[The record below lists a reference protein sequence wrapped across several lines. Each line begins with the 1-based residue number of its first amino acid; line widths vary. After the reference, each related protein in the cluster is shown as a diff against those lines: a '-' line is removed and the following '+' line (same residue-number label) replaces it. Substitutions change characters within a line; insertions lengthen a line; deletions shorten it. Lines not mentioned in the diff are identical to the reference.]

1 MAQLQA
7 VTHEVKVD
15 HASVHAGHVRRLAG
29 ADPLVAVHPWD
40 ATAGDTV
47 LVARAGDAAVVATQ
61 RIDEY
66 APDDDASL
74 WGALRSLTLRP
85 FADGRDVE
93 VAWGRLLNRW
103 CATFPDHA
111 EPGDLE
117 TAATVTIASHDLA
130 LAGAL
135 THHGFAPLVNVVVRR
150 RSQGAGPSAATASS
164 PTPAD
169 LPIRPMRDS
178 DLPRL
183 IDLAVDLHAYD
194 ASFGMLTVRE
204 NTRELLATTM
214 TRRLEDQRA
223 LSWVIDAG
231 DGAVAYVQAD
241 PPERSGWVAPV
252 VAASPV
258 AYLSALYV
266 APSAR
271 GRGLGAALAAV
282 AHRELDA
289 AGIEATLLHHAV
301 ANPTSAPFWARQG
314 YRPLWTTWQ
323 RRPAVPA

>member
-1 MAQLQA
+1 MAELHA
-7 VTHEVKVD
+7 VTHEVTVD
-15 HASVHAGHVRRLAG
+15 HASVHAGHVRRLAA
-29 ADPLVAVHPWD
+29 ADPLVAVPPWD
-40 ATAGDTV
+40 ATAADTV

-61 RIDEY
+61 RLDEH

-85 FADGRDVE
+85 FADGHDVE
-93 VAWGRLLNRW
+93 VAWSRLLNRW

-130 LAGAL
+130 LTSAL
-135 THHGFAPLVNVVVRR
+135 AHHGFAPMVSLVVRPRPGARPSEEASTPPLADVPIR
-150 RSQGAGPSAATASS
+150 RVRDH
-164 PTPAD
+164 D
-169 LPIRPMRDS
+169 LPQ
-178 DLPRL
+178 L
-183 IDLAVDLHAYD
+183 IELAVDLHAYD
-194 ASFGMLTVRE
+194 ARFGMLTARE
-204 NTRELLATTM
+204 NTRELLATM
-214 TRRLEDQRA
+214 MAGRLERSRE
-223 LSWVIDAG
+223 LSWVVDAG
-231 DGAVAYVQAD
+231 DGILAYLQAD
-241 PPERSGWVAPV
+241 PPPLSGWVAPL

-258 AYLSALYV
+258 AYLNALYV

-271 GRGLGAALAAV
+271 GRGLGAALTAV

-289 AGIEATLLHHAV
+289 AGIEATLLHQAV
-301 ANPTSAPFWARQG
+301 PNPRSAPFWARQG